1 MWKSQLKNTTI
12 PTMRTN
18 LRKPPVKPDTGD
30 KCNKK
35 LEHLYN
41 VLKNYN
47 LLLKERWESN
57 WPAFQ
62 QYYEVTVNNEKTNSS
77 EFVIAIKNEHSWGGK
92 RFNSWRDADIHEVT
106 DYKYNP
112 IPEPIAC
119 KALEILEVHAQTDSE
134 YGTEKE
140 YEFNGWKIYRDYNW
154 DYQRNLNSI
163 KIVDPQN
170 VIQIHLSWANGE
182 DNGAIYPNGNSS
194 DSVNTVSGEHNIY
207 RISGY
212 YDARNFGFTWHE
224 K

>member
-18 LRKPPVKPDTGD
+18 LRKPPVKPVD

-62 QYYEVTVNNEKTNSS
+62 QYYEVTDNNEKTNSS
-77 EFVIAIKNEHSWGGK
+77 EFAILIKDEHSSGGK
-92 RFNSWRDADIHEVT
+92 RYDWKSADIYEYT
-106 DYKYNP
+106 NYKYNP

-119 KALEILEVHAQTDSE
+119 KALEILEVHARTDTE
-134 YGTEKE
+134 YGSEKE

-154 DYQRNLNSI
+154 DYQRNENSI

-170 VIQIHLSWANGE
+170 VIQIDLSWANGE
-182 DNGAIYPNGNSS
+182 DNGIIYPNGNSS
-194 DSVNTVSGEHNIY
+194 NSLNTVGGEHNIY
-207 RISGY
+207 KISGY